1 MDGDGAGPNAITVVF
16 DTFKKETFT
25 PSKGLKQLQ
34 RRLKMQ
40 YNIIENKEGIEQSIY
55 NVRNTQIAVFWGP
68 REKFTKSEFAV
79 IKNYLEDGGSVFM
92 LLGEGGEGK
101 YGTNINF
108 LLEEYGIYINSDCA
122 VRSVYHKYLH
132 PKEVLISNGVLNRE
146 LSHAIARLPGA
157 SKSERESV
165 DLSSTQHDLHG
176 GLEIVFPYGATLN
189 VQKPAIPLLS
199 TGQESYPLNRPV
211 LAVYDGKLLHKQG
224 KLIVLG
230 SDKVFNDEWL
240 LKEENGKLLDVLM
253 KWLVPGQE
261 IKLNS
266 NDAEDPD
273 INEYHHVPDTGALA
287 SRVRCCLQEAE
298 EIPRD
303 FASMFDDKLFKFD
316 TDEIPEAI
324 KLYKQLDVKHEV
336 LTLIPPQFE
345 APLPPL
351 QPAVFPPALREPP
364 PPALDL
370 FDLDEQ
376 FASERVRLAK
386 LTNKCKDPDS
396 LDFYVKH
403 SAEILGVTNKLP
415 EGKKTAKHCLEVIL
429 RELVNWKRMAPDTSL
444 SGNAIGQHL

>member
-287 SRVRCCLQEAE
+287 SRVRCCLQV
-298 EIPRD
+298 PN
-303 FASMFDDKLFKFD
+303 F
-316 TDEIPEAI
+316 
-324 KLYKQLDVKHEV
+324 
-336 LTLIPPQFE
+336 
-345 APLPPL
+345 
-351 QPAVFPPALREPP
+351 
-364 PPALDL
+364 
-370 FDLDEQ
+370 
-376 FASERVRLAK
+376 RL
-386 LTNKCKDPDS
+386 
-396 LDFYVKH
+396 
-403 SAEILGVTNKLP
+403 
-415 EGKKTAKHCLEVIL
+415 
-429 RELVNWKRMAPDTSL
+429 KRQ
-444 SGNAIGQHL
+444 N